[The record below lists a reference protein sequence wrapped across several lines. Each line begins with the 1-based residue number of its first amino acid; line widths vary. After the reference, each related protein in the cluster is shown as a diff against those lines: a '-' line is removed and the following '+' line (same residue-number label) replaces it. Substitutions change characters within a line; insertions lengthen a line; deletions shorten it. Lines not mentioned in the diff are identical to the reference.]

1 MLIHRLTIGQLKM
14 FNSHLFSSSKKRPGK
29 TSDRM
34 PVIVDFVDID
44 SLREYVE
51 TPAWAMKVS
60 TEPSDQSLTLYAPFR
75 IRSCTGS
82 VKK

>member
-1 MLIHRLTIGQLKM
+1 M
-14 FNSHLFSSSKKRPGK
+14 FNSPFYSPSKKRPGK
-29 TSDRM
+29 TMDRM

-60 TEPSDQSLTLYAPFR
+60 TDHSLNLWLK
-75 IRSCTGS
+75 
-82 VKK
+82 VW